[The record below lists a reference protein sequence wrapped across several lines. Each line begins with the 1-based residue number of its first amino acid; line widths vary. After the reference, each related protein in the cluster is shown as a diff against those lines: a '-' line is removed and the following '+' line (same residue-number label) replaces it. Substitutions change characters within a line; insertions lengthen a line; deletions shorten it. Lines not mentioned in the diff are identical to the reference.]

1 MTDPWDDEQRRTMQ
15 ESVGS
20 RTGSTLVGAGLG
32 GLFLW
37 NFILGFYILGSHAEE
52 YYETCLSA
60 TEGRLVHINRS
71 TFPTQIWCEVEGDA
85 HAGTV
90 YSFWQSLGL
99 STVFVILVLIVLYGV
114 WMMVRQGKRT
124 KALEAQCRNYFLDP
138 RP

>member
-1 MTDPWDDEQRRTMQ
+1 MQ
-15 ESVGS
+15 ESVCS
-20 RTGSTLVGAGLG
+20 RTGSNLVGVGLA

-52 YYETCLSA
+52 HYEACLSA
-60 TEGRLVHINRS
+60 TQGRLVYINRS

-85 HAGTV
+85 HAGAL

-99 STVFVILVLIVLYGV
+99 SAVFVVLVLIVLYGV

-124 KALEAQCRNYFLDP
+124 KALEAQCRNSFLDP

>member
-1 MTDPWDDEQRRTMQ
+1 VTDPWGDEQRRTVQ

-20 RTGSTLVGAGLG
+20 RTGSTLVGVGLA

-52 YYETCLSA
+52 HYEACVSA
-60 TEGRLVHINRS
+60 TQGRLVNINRS
-71 TFPTQIWCEVEGDA
+71 TFPTQIWCEGEGDA
-85 HAGTV
+85 HAGAL

-99 STVFVILVLIVLYGV
+99 SAVFVVLFLMVLYGV
-114 WMMVRQGKRT
+114 RMMVRNGKMT
-124 KALEAQCRNYFLDP
+124 KALDAQCRNFHLDP